1 MKCGKLETL
10 WLPYLDGKLSSQ
22 ERALVEAHLAQCSA
36 CAEQM
41 EGFRQVSQS
50 LEIWQAPAASPWF
63 EARLRQKVAEEAAP
77 RGLFGWLLAPLTS
90 FPVSATVGVAV
101 LLLLAV
107 LLISSGGIRRSP
119 APDLIV
125 SDVQVDELLQVVEE
139 GDLYVQ
145 LQAALQENSTD
156 ELLNF
161 MAEVE
166 LLDEFE
172 VLGEL
177 QKPVHGQWR

>member
-50 LEIWQAPAASPWF
+50 LESWQAPAASPWF

-77 RGLFGWLLAPLTS
+77 RGLAGWLLAPLTR
-90 FPVSATVGVAV
+90 FPVIAPVSVAV
-101 LLLLAV
+101 LLLLAA

-119 APDLIV
+119 APELIAN
-125 SDVQVDELLQVVEE
+125 DVKVDELLQEEVE
-139 GDLYVQ
+139 LYVQ
-145 LQAALQENSTD
+145 LQAAFQENSTD
-156 ELLNF
+156 ELLNV

-177 QKPVHGQWR
+177 QKPAQGEGR

>member
-1 MKCGKLETL
+1 M
-10 WLPYLDGKLSSQ
+10 
-22 ERALVEAHLAQCSA
+22 
-36 CAEQM
+36 
-41 EGFRQVSQS
+41 
-50 LEIWQAPAASPWF
+50 
-63 EARLRQKVAEEAAP
+63 
-77 RGLFGWLLAPLTS
+77 
-90 FPVSATVGVAV
+90 AV
-101 LLLLAV
+101 LLLLAA
-107 LLISSGGIRRSP
+107 LLISSGGTRRSP
-119 APDLIV
+119 EPDLIV

-156 ELLNF
+156 ELLNL

-177 QKPVHGQWR
+177 QKPVQGQWR

>member
-50 LEIWQAPAASPWF
+50 LERWQAPAASPWF

-90 FPVSATVGVAV
+90 FPVSAPVSIAV
-101 LLLLAV
+101 LLLLAA

-119 APDLIV
+119 DLIAN
-125 SDVQVDELLQVVEE
+125 DVQVDELLQVVEE

-156 ELLNF
+156 ELLNV

-177 QKPVHGQWR
+177 QKPVQ